1 MKPDRIGH
9 LIGEIDQFLRL
20 TKLSDNKNNKKRIII
35 TGHAC
40 NQTAVKIMNRH
51 VKIFQNIFIYGLLDF
66 ARREINHISFL
77 KPLGLTQ
84 TLFTLYNK
92 VDKIVYLTNKELE
105 DGYSLIKN
113 KYGLLKSDWWVC
125 FHARDEAYTSS
136 DYLKNNNKSDLSYH
150 DYRNGNIDNM
160 LLAMD
165 YVTSLGGY
173 AIRFGSIAEERLNTE
188 NKNIIDDTFN
198 GRSDFLD
205 IFLVAQSKFFIGNT
219 SGTYHIAKLFSVPYA
234 ITNLIGFL
242 MIPEQPKSLYI
253 PKKIQDKSGKTLT
266 FEQCNKIGMF
276 DQEKGKAFSFSDKY
290 NKMKLTVLEN
300 TEEEILG
307 CVKDMF
313 DMVSQK
319 KINKG
324 LNLKQENFMSR
335 YYSNY
340 KDRRYAGKIS
350 PSFIETNNILF

>member
-1 MKPDRIGH
+1 M
-9 LIGEIDQFLRL
+9 

-51 VKIFQNIFIYGLLDF
+51 VKIFQNIFIYKLLDF
-66 ARREINHISFL
+66 ARRELINHISFL

-92 VDKIVYLTNKELE
+92 VDQIVYLTNKELE

-125 FHARDEAYTSS
+125 FHARDETYTST
-136 DYLKNNNKSDLSYH
+136 DYLKNNNKSDMSIH

-173 AIRFGSIAEERLNTE
+173 AIRFGSIAEKRLNTE
-188 NKNIIDDTFN
+188 NKNIIDYTFN

-219 SGTYHIAKLFSVPYA
+219 SGTYHISKLFSVPYA
-234 ITNLIGFL
+234 ITNLIAFL

-253 PKKIQDKSGKTLT
+253 PKKIQDKSGKILT
-266 FEQCNKIGMF
+266 FEECNKIGMF
-276 DQEKGKAFSFSDKY
+276 DQEKGKAFSFSDTYK
-290 NKMKLTVLEN
+290 KMKLTVLEN

-307 CVKDMF
+307 CVIDMF
-313 DMVSQK
+313 EMVSQK

-324 LNLKQENFMSR
+324 INLKQENFMSR
-335 YYSNY
+335 YYSHYN
-340 KDRRYAGKIS
+340 DRRYAGKIS
-350 PSFIETNNILF
+350 PSFIEINNILF